1 MTLIAGAVRV
11 PASTNEGPKAMANP
25 AEIRSNDTPWR
36 ILVWGGLAA
45 LLSVPLIAMQFT
57 DEVDWTVFD
66 FLLMGVLL
74 AAVGGCFE
82 LAMRM
87 SRNWTYR
94 IGFGIA
100 VVTGV
105 LTVWVNL
112 AVGMIG
118 NEDNPANLVFL
129 GVLLVAAVGAVAARF
144 RADGMSKAMAA
155 AAVAQGGASIYAVTL
170 GETRDAIFIAGF
182 CLLWLAA
189 AGLFLLARARQVE
202 GSNASANTR

>member
-1 MTLIAGAVRV
+1 
-11 PASTNEGPKAMANP
+11 MANP

-45 LLSVPLIAMQFT
+45 LLALPLVAMQFT
-57 DEVDWTVFD
+57 EEVDWTGFD
-66 FLLMGVLL
+66 FLVMGLLL
-74 AAVGGCFE
+74 ATVGGCFE

-94 IGFGIA
+94 IGFGVA
-100 VVTGV
+100 VVTGF
-105 LTVWVNL
+105 LTIWVNL

-129 GVLLVAAVGAVAARF
+129 GVLLVAAVGAIAARF
-144 RADGMSKAMAA
+144 RPDGMSKAMVA
-155 AAVAQGGASIYAVTL
+155 AAVAQAGASVYAATL

-189 AGLFLLARARQVE
+189 AGLFRLARAGQVE
-202 GSNASANTR
+202 GSSAPAN